1 MGNVDGIAYNESDD
15 VTPIGVVSSDYVPTV
30 SEYKVANDT
39 VLDIESWAVYP
50 DVVEITL
57 KNKTHT
63 QYGIEHP
70 AKVIINRVK
79 LKEFL
84 KDVLK

>member
-1 MGNVDGIAYNESDD
+1 MGNIDGIVFDD
-15 VTPIGVVSSDYVPTV
+15 NDNSNITSVDYAPQQV

-39 VLDIESWAVYP
+39 VLDIDSWAVYH

-70 AKVIINRVK
+70 ARVIIDRVK
-79 LKEFL
+79 LKKFL
-84 KDVLK
+84 NDVLK